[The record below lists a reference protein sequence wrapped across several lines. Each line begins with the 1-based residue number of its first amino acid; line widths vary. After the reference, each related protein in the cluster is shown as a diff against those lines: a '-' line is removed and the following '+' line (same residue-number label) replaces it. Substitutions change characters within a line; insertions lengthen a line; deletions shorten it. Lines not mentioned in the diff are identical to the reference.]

1 MGGKILEQ
9 EIKFD
14 MSEKTNREILR
25 FQLEQ
30 LAEVSKDCLTE
41 ELSKITS
48 SMIEIVSYLENN
60 QSVQ

>member
-1 MGGKILEQ
+1 MEQ